1 MDPKIWGRHGWIF
14 LHSIT
19 MAYPDKP
26 TEIDKQNFKTFFH
39 MLSAVLPCDVCG
51 KNLRQHMAEIPIE
64 NALSTKRELVE
75 WLINI
80 HNKTNI
86 TLGKPKKTY
95 EDVIKLYKQ
104 MYSNFSTK
112 NPEILE
118 TFVEKESNWTQVSI
132 ILGIIIIS
140 IFIWNKRSVLF
151 V

>member
-1 MDPKIWGRHGWIF
+1 MDPNIWGSHGWIF

-19 MAYPDKP
+19 MTYPDKP

-39 MLSAVLPCDVCG
+39 ILLAVLPCDVCS
-51 KNLRQHMAEIPIE
+51 KNLKQHMSEIPIE
-64 NALSTKRELVE
+64 NALSTKRTLVE

-86 TLGKPKKTY
+86 TLGKPIKTY
-95 EDVIKLYKQ
+95 DEVINFYKQ
-104 MYSNFSTK
+104 MYSNSNTK

-118 TFVEKESNWTQVSI
+118 TFLEKESNWTQWSI
-132 ILGIIIIS
+132 ILGIILIS